1 MKKFLVMSSAL
12 ALIAGWNG
20 TAQAQ
25 GAPVDAATESNAEGI
40 GDIVVTARR
49 QSESIR
55 DIPDAIQA
63 FGSDTLEQAG
73 VTSVNDLSSLV
84 SGFHV
89 VEAQQP
95 GVSMVNI
102 RGIGQSRFSE
112 PPIAVVID
120 GVQQVSPNQLTQDL
134 FDIEQ
139 IEFLKGPQGALY
151 GRNALGG
158 AINIVTRKPRDYFEG
173 SLQASYAQGDD
184 YKVGGFI
191 STPIGETVGL
201 RVAASY
207 RNRDGQIYN
216 SVLDQNV
223 DYDET
228 YTVRG
233 SLLLRP
239 TDRVEI
245 DFSGSYLNQK
255 AGAAYYVPGPANAPR
270 EPVTANI
277 LGLGKR
283 KLGDASVKFK
293 LDAGDVTLQS
303 VTAYSSVRSFI
314 SEDLEWLPA
323 DLLSATQAVRVNAMT
338 QELRLS
344 SNNPSAR
351 LRWVAGVYYLH
362 LDQKI
367 DTAVYLRPGITGL
380 PAPIVGDYLA
390 TKDDNN
396 AYAVFG
402 QLVYALTD
410 RFEVTAALRYDV
422 DDRRQTDYTPLFAVV
437 PGLPVKY
444 DATFRSLQPKLSL
457 AYKLAGGNLLY
468 ATVAK
473 GFRSGGF
480 NNNSVVTRQFEQEEL
495 WNYEVGFKTVLA
507 DRRLFVNGAAFYTP
521 ITDRQVYGLDLRI
534 GAAQFIANPIPESH
548 IIGAEVEVTA
558 VPVHG
563 LNLSFGGTL
572 LRTNIDEYDT
582 SVFAGTSTNG
592 NYRGNRLNQVPEWSI
607 NAAVQYTAELGNG
620 GKLIPRFDISGSGG
634 HYYWEIDNADRRDTV
649 WLANARLTYRGEG
662 FEVGLFA
669 NNLFNVEY
677 DMEYVSPA
685 SSGHI
690 AGQGLG
696 ARNTPRQI
704 GINTRI
710 NF

>member
-1 MKKFLVMSSAL
+1 MKKFLMMSSAL
-12 ALIAGWNG
+12 ALTVGGHGAVL
-20 TAQAQ
+20 AQEAR
-25 GAPVDAATESNAEGI
+25 VAAMDGDAEGI

-173 SLQASYAQGDD
+173 SLQASYAEGDD
-184 YKVGGFI
+184 YKIGGFI
-191 STPIGETVGL
+191 STPIGEDIGL

-216 SVLDQNV
+216 KTLDENV

-233 SLLLRP
+233 SLLVRP

-245 DFSGSYLNQK
+245 DFSGSYLDQK
-255 AGAAYYVPGPANAPR
+255 GGAAYYATGPANSPR
-270 EPVTANI
+270 EPVLANI
-277 LGLGKR
+277 LGLGTR

-293 LDAGDVTLQS
+293 LDAGDITLQS

-314 SEDLEWLPA
+314 SEDLDWLPA
-323 DLLSATQAVRVNAMT
+323 DLLAATQDVRVNAMT

-344 SNNPSAR
+344 SSNPAAR
-351 LRWVAGVYYLH
+351 LRWVAGVYFLH
-362 LDQKI
+362 LDQRI
-367 DTAVYLRPGITGL
+367 DTNLFLRPDITGL
-380 PAPIVGDYLA
+380 PDPVRADRLA

-402 QLVYALTD
+402 QLVYAVTD
-410 RFEVTAALRYDV
+410 RFEVTAALRYDI
-422 DDRRQTDYTPLFAVV
+422 DDRRQTDYTPLYAAT
-437 PGLPVKY
+437 PGLPKVY
-444 DATFRSLQPKLSL
+444 DATFRSLQPKVSL
-457 AYKLAGGNLLY
+457 AYKLDGGNLLY
-468 ATVAK
+468 ATAAK

-495 WNYEVGFKTVLA
+495 WNYELGFKTVLA
-507 DRRLFVNGAAFYTP
+507 DRKLYVNGAAFYTP

-534 GAAQFIANPIPESH
+534 GAAQFIANPIPKSH
-548 IIGAEVEVTA
+548 IVGAELEVTA
-558 VPVHG
+558 VPVQD
-563 LNLSFGGTL
+563 LNISFGGTV

-582 SVFAGTSTNG
+582 SVFAGTVTNG
-592 NYRGNRLNQVPEWSI
+592 DYKGNRLNQVPEWSV
-607 NAAVQYTAELGNG
+607 NAAIQYSAELGNG
-620 GKLIPRFDISGSGG
+620 SKLIPRFDISGSGG

-649 WLANARLTYRGEG
+649 WLANARLTYRTDR
-662 FEVGLFA
+662 FEVSAFA
-669 NNLFNVEY
+669 TNLFNVEY

-690 AGQGLG
+690 AGLGLG
-696 ARNTPRQI
+696 ARNMPRQI
-704 GINTRI
+704 GVSTRI

>member
-1 MKKFLVMSSAL
+1 MKKFLMMSSAL
-12 ALIAGWNG
+12 ALTVGGHEAVL
-20 TAQAQ
+20 AQE
-25 GAPVDAATESNAEGI
+25 APAAATDGDAEGI

-84 SGFHV
+84 SGFHI

-173 SLQASYAQGDD
+173 SLQASYAEGDD
-184 YKVGGFI
+184 YKIGGFI
-191 STPIGETVGL
+191 STPIGEDVGL

-216 SVLDQNV
+216 RTLDENV

-233 SLLLRP
+233 SLLVRP

-245 DFSGSYLNQK
+245 DFSGSYLDQK
-255 AGAAYYVPGPANAPR
+255 GGAAYYATGPANSPR
-270 EPVTANI
+270 EPVLANI
-277 LGLGKR
+277 MGLGTR

-293 LDAGDVTLQS
+293 LDTGDVTLQS

-314 SEDLEWLPA
+314 SEDLDWLPA
-323 DLLSATQAVRVNAMT
+323 DLLAATQDVRVNAMT

-344 SNNPSAR
+344 SSNPAAR
-351 LRWVAGVYYLH
+351 LRWVAGVYFLH
-362 LDQKI
+362 LDQRI
-367 DTAVYLRPGITGL
+367 DTNLFLRPDITGL
-380 PAPIVGDYLA
+380 PDPVRADRLA

-402 QLVYALTD
+402 QLVYAVTD
-410 RFEVTAALRYDV
+410 RFEVTAALRYDI
-422 DDRRQTDYTPLFAVV
+422 DDRRQTDYTPLYAATS
-437 PGLPVKY
+437 GLPQVY
-444 DATFRSLQPKLSL
+444 DATFRSLQPKVSL
-457 AYKLAGGNLLY
+457 AYKLDGGNLLY
-468 ATVAK
+468 ATAAK

-495 WNYEVGFKTVLA
+495 WNYELGFKTVLA
-507 DRRLFVNGAAFYTP
+507 DRKLFVNGATFYTP

-534 GAAQFIANPIPESH
+534 GAAQFIANPIPKSH
-548 IIGAEVEVTA
+548 IIGAELEVTA
-558 VPVHG
+558 VPVQG
-563 LNLSFGGTL
+563 LNLSFGGTVL
-572 LRTNIDEYDT
+572 HTNIDEYDT
-582 SVFAGTSTNG
+582 SVFAGTVTNG
-592 NYRGNRLNQVPEWSI
+592 DYKGNRLNQVPEWSV
-607 NAAVQYTAELGNG
+607 NAAIQYTAELGNG

-649 WLANARLTYRGEG
+649 WLANARLTYRTDR
-662 FEVGLFA
+662 FEVSAFA
-669 NNLFNVEY
+669 TNLFNVEY

-690 AGQGLG
+690 AGLGLG
-696 ARNTPRQI
+696 ARNMPRQI
-704 GINTRI
+704 GVSTRI

>member
-1 MKKFLVMSSAL
+1 MKKFLMMSSAL
-12 ALIAGWNG
+12 ALMAGVSAPAL
-20 TAQAQ
+20 AQE
-25 GAPVDAATESNAEGI
+25 APVAAADNDAEGI

-73 VTSVNDLSSLV
+73 VASVNDLSSLV

-173 SLQASYAQGDD
+173 SVQASYAEGKD

-191 STPIGETVGL
+191 STPIGDVAGL
-201 RVAASY
+201 RIAASY

-216 SVLDQNV
+216 TTLDENV
-223 DYDET
+223 DFDET

-233 SLLLRP
+233 SLLLKP
-239 TDRVEI
+239 NDQVEI
-245 DFSGSYLNQK
+245 DFSGSYLDQK
-255 AGAAYYVPGPANAPR
+255 GGAAYYALGPANAPR

-277 LGLGKR
+277 LGVGTR

-293 LDAGDVTLQS
+293 LDTGDVTLQS
-303 VTAYSSVRSFI
+303 VTAYSSVQSYI

-323 DLLSATQAVRVNAMT
+323 DLLSATQSVRVNAMT

-344 SNNPSAR
+344 SNNPAAR

-367 DTAVYLRPGITGL
+367 DTSLFLRPDLTGL
-380 PAPIVGDYLA
+380 PAPVRADRLS

-396 AYAVFG
+396 AYAAFG

-410 RFEVTAALRYDV
+410 RFEVTAALRYDI
-422 DDRRQTDYTPLFAVV
+422 DDRRQTDYTPLYAVI
-437 PGLPVKY
+437 PGLPRIY
-444 DATFRSLQPKLSL
+444 DATFRSLQPKVSL
-457 AYKLAGGNLLY
+457 AYKLEGGNLLY
-468 ATVAK
+468 ATAAK

-480 NNNSVVTRQFEQEEL
+480 NNNSVVTRQFGKEEL
-495 WNYEVGFKTVLA
+495 WNYEFGFKTALA
-507 DRRLFVNGAAFYTP
+507 DRKLFVNGAAFYTP
-521 ITDRQVYGLDLRI
+521 ITDRQVYGLDLRV

-548 IIGAEVEVTA
+548 IVGAELEVTA
-558 VPVHG
+558 VPVQG
-563 LNLSFGGTL
+563 LNISFGGTV
-572 LRTNIDEYDT
+572 LRTKIDEYDT

-592 NYRGNRLNQVPEWSI
+592 DYKGNRLNQVPEWSV
-607 NAAVQYTAELGNG
+607 NAAVQYTAELGG
-620 GKLIPRFDISGSGG
+620 GRKLIPRFDISGSGG
-634 HYYWEIDNADRRDTV
+634 RYYWEIDNADRRDTV
-649 WLANARLTYRGEG
+649 WLANARLTYRTDR
-662 FEVGLFA
+662 FEVAVFA
-669 NNLFNVEY
+669 NNLFDVAY

-690 AGQGLG
+690 AGLGLG
-696 ARNTPRQI
+696 ARNPPRQI

>member
-1 MKKFLVMSSAL
+1 MKKFLIKSSAL
-12 ALIAGWNG
+12 ALMAGVHG
-20 TAQAQ
+20 PVLAQE
-25 GAPVDAATESNAEGI
+25 APVAAADNDAEGI

-73 VTSVNDLSSLV
+73 VESINDLSSLV

-173 SLQASYAQGDD
+173 SVQASYAEGND
-184 YKVGGFI
+184 YKVGGYI
-191 STPIGETVGL
+191 STPIGDIAGL
-201 RVAASY
+201 RIAASY

-216 SVLDQNV
+216 TTLDENV

-228 YTVRG
+228 YTLRG

-239 TDRVEI
+239 TDQVEI
-245 DFSGSYLNQK
+245 DFSGSYLDQK
-255 AGAAYYVPGPANAPR
+255 GGAAYYALGPANAPR

-277 LGLGKR
+277 LGLGTR

-293 LDAGDVTLQS
+293 LEAGDVTLQS
-303 VTAYSSVRSFI
+303 VTAYSSVRSYI
-314 SEDLEWLPA
+314 SEDLEWLPE
-323 DLLSATQAVRVNAMT
+323 DLLGATQDVRMNAMT

-344 SNNPSAR
+344 SSNAAAR

-367 DTAVYLRPGITGL
+367 DTSLFLRPDLTGL
-380 PAPIVGDYLA
+380 PAPLLADRLA

-410 RFEVTAALRYDV
+410 RFEVTAALRYDI
-422 DDRRQTDYTPLFAVV
+422 DDRRQTDYTPLYAVV
-437 PGLPVKY
+437 PGLPRVY
-444 DATFRSLQPKLSL
+444 EATFHSLQPKVSL
-457 AYKLAGGNLLY
+457 AYKLEGGNLLY
-468 ATVAK
+468 ATAAK

-480 NNNSVVTRQFEQEEL
+480 NNNSVVTRQFGKEEL
-495 WNYEVGFKTVLA
+495 WNYELGFKTVLV
-507 DRRLFVNGAAFYTP
+507 DRKLFVNGAAFYTP
-521 ITDRQVYGLDLRI
+521 ITDRQVYGLDLRV
-534 GAAQFIANPIPESH
+534 GAAQFIANPIPKSH
-548 IIGAEVEVTA
+548 IVGAELEVTA
-558 VPVHG
+558 VPVQG
-563 LNLSFGGTL
+563 LNLSFGGTV

-592 NYRGNRLNQVPEWSI
+592 DYKGNRLNQVPEWSI
-607 NAAVQYTAELGNG
+607 NAAVQYTAEFGSG
-620 GKLIPRFDISGSGG
+620 SKLIPRFDISGSGG
-634 HYYWEIDNADRRDTV
+634 HYFWEIDNADRRDTV
-649 WLANARLTYRGEG
+649 WLANARLTYRTDR
-662 FEVGLFA
+662 FEVAAFA
-669 NNLFNVEY
+669 TNLFDVAY

-690 AGQGLG
+690 AGLGLG
-696 ARNTPRQI
+696 ARNMPRQI
-704 GINTRI
+704 GVSTRI